1 MIPDV
6 CRYSVQKAI
15 YVHLLEL
22 APALKCHYSAAG
34 MSVLT
39 YHVYQTRDYES
50 GYNPWILL
58 HAIQ

>member
-50 GYNPWILL
+50 GYNP
-58 HAIQ
+58 